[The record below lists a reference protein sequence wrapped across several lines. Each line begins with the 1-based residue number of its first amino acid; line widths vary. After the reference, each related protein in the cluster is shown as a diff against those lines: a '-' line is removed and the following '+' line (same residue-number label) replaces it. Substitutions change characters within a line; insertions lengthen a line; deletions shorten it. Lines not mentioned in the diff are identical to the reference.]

1 VSAPRTVRI
10 SQNSEAA
17 RRKASRF
24 LPAWRS
30 SVKMGTKAAPSAAW
44 ENRLEKRFGTW
55 EAIVNAEPGPL
66 VLK

>member
-1 VSAPRTVRI
+1 MRI
-10 SQNSEAA
+10 SQNSDEA

-24 LPAWRS
+24 LPACSS
-30 SVKMGTKAAPSAAW
+30 SVKMGTKAAPRAAW

-55 EAIVNAEPGPL
+55 EAIVNADPAPL